1 MKQLRGSLGTGKLK
15 DRATW
20 GQGSLSLSQL
30 FLLCNLSKSSLF
42 YVFKG
47 LKTVNVSKSFMLLS
61 LSIEMLDLYLISES
75 ISGLFN

>member
-20 GQGSLSLSQL
+20 GQGSLSLL

-61 LSIEMLDLYLISES
+61 LSIEMLDLYLIYES